1 MSRAALDAREAAS
14 RARANVLGILAGGG
28 ALPAA
33 VAKAAERA
41 GRPVHIVAI
50 DGFAGAE
57 IEPFPHTRISL
68 GQLDR
73 LVGALRGAGARDLVI
88 VGTLA
93 RPDLTKLRFD
103 LGILRYAATA
113 RSLMRGGDDALLR
126 RVVRF
131 FESLGF
137 TVRGVAEI
145 APELAATAGPLG
157 ALRPDPAQLKA
168 LERGRALIAALAP
181 FDVAQATVCDA
192 DRALAVEGADG
203 TDAMLSRLAGK
214 EKRPGAVLVKLPKPG
229 QELRVDMPVI
239 GLETVRRAA
248 AAGLAGI
255 AVAAGRT
262 LVMDTDETI
271 ALADRE
277 GLFLVGVE
285 PASAAA
291 ARAAPPP
298 AGGRTLGRHRPR
310 PKDRIDIDT
319 GLAVTAALSAA
330 GAGRAAVVRRG
341 YVLSVA
347 ADGEP
352 AADVVRRTRALKP
365 WGGLLTR
372 RRGVLTADR
381 IDTQTLVLTREAG
394 LAGIVATGPVTP
406 DIVAAADAHGLFL
419 IDQGARDAGIRS

>member
-1 MSRAALDAREAAS
+1 MTAAAPRPGRAD
-14 RARANVLGILAGGG
+14 VLGILAGGG
-28 ALPAA
+28 ALPVV

-50 DGFAGAE
+50 DGFAGRE

-137 TVRGVAEI
+137 TVRGVSEI
-145 APELAATAGPLG
+145 APELAAKAGALG
-157 ALRPDPAQLKA
+157 ALRPDATQEKA

-181 FDVAQATVCDA
+181 FDVAQATVCEG

-203 TDAMLSRLAGK
+203 TDAMLARVAGGTKRL
-214 EKRPGAVLVKLPKPG
+214 GAVLVKLPKPG

-248 AAGLAGI
+248 DAGLAGI

-262 LVMDTDETI
+262 LVMDTAETI
-271 ALADRE
+271 ALADRK
-277 GLFLVGVE
+277 GLFLVGID
-285 PASAAA
+285 AAG
-291 ARAAPPP
+291 AAPARVKPP
-298 AGGRTLGRHRPR
+298 AAEGRALGRHRPR
-310 PKDRIDIDT
+310 GKDRIDVDT
-319 GLAVTAALSAA
+319 GLAVTAALHSA

-352 AADVVRRTRALKP
+352 ASDVVRRTRALKP

-372 RRGVLTADR
+372 RRGVLTASALDEAAVA
-381 IDTQTLVLTREAG
+381 LARETG
-394 LAGIVATGPVTP
+394 LAGIVATGPVTTGV
-406 DIVAAADAHGLFL
+406 VAAADAHGLFL
-419 IDQGARDAGIRS
+419 LDAGARDDRS

>member
-1 MSRAALDAREAAS
+1 MSAAAAP
-14 RARANVLGILAGGG
+14 RPGGRDVLGILAGGG
-28 ALPAA
+28 ALPVV

-57 IEPFPHTRISL
+57 IERFPHTRISL

-137 TVRGVAEI
+137 TVRGVSEI
-145 APELAATAGPLG
+145 APELAAMAGPLG
-157 ALRPDPAQLKA
+157 ALHPDAAQLEA
-168 LERGRALIAALAP
+168 LQRGRALIAALAP
-181 FDVAQATVCDA
+181 FDVAQAAVCDGA
-192 DRALAVEGADG
+192 RALAVEGADG
-203 TDAMLSRLAGK
+203 TDAMLSRLASS
-214 EKRPGAVLVKLPKPG
+214 ERRPGAVLVKLPKPG

-262 LVMDTDETI
+262 LVMDKAETI

-277 GLFLVGVE
+277 GLFLVGIE
-285 PASAAA
+285 AAG
-291 ARAAPPP
+291 AAPARMKPH
-298 AGGRTLGRHRPR
+298 AADGRILGRHRPR
-310 PKDRIDIDT
+310 AKDRIDIDT
-319 GLAVTAALSAA
+319 GLAVTAALAAA
-330 GAGRAAVVRRG
+330 GAGRGAVVRRG

-347 ADGEP
+347 AADEP
-352 AADVVRRTRALKP
+352 AAEVVRRTRALKP
-365 WGGLLTR
+365 WGGLLAR
-372 RRGVLTADR
+372 RRGVLTADSVDEAA
-381 IDTQTLVLTREAG
+381 IAQTRAAG
-394 LAGIVATGPVTP
+394 LAGIVATGPAAA
-406 DIVAAADAHGLFL
+406 DLVAAADAHGLFIL
-419 IDQGARDAGIRS
+419 DQGARDAGT

>member
-1 MSRAALDAREAAS
+1 MTAAAPRQGSAG
-14 RARANVLGILAGGG
+14 VLGILAGGG
-28 ALPAA
+28 ALPVV
-33 VAKAAERA
+33 VAKAAARA

-137 TVRGVAEI
+137 TVRGVSEI
-145 APELAATAGPLG
+145 APELAAAAGPLG
-157 ALRPDPAQLKA
+157 ALRPDAAQQNA

-181 FDVAQATVCDA
+181 FDVAQATVCDG

-203 TDAMLSRLAGK
+203 TDAMLARVAGGM
-214 EKRPGAVLVKLPKPG
+214 KRPGAVLVKLPKPG

-262 LVMDTDETI
+262 LVMDMAETI

-277 GLFLVGVE
+277 GLFLVGIEAVG
-285 PASAAA
+285 
-291 ARAAPPP
+291 AAPERIKLP
-298 AGGRTLGRHRPR
+298 AASGRILGRHRSR
-310 PKDRIDIDT
+310 AKDSIDIDT

-347 ADGEP
+347 ATDEP

-372 RRGVLTADR
+372 RRGVLTAGA
-381 IDTQTLVLTREAG
+381 IDEAAVTLARETG
-394 LAGIVATGPVTP
+394 LAGIVVTGPVTA
-406 DIVAAADAHGLFL
+406 DIVAAADAHGLFIL
-419 IDQGARDAGIRS
+419 DQGARDART